1 MKPHTFL
8 STLILSVFLFTSCD
22 LFSTT
27 EGTVE
32 ALIPVTQIDSITNDA
47 EYIYFTYIYTKPT
60 PCWKELDYVNEVD
73 GDFINVKVPGVASAK
88 TCSPVNLSY
97 IKPDSISVA
106 GLPAEVTFRFFRT
119 ETTWLDTTYTIQ

>member
-1 MKPHTFL
+1 MKRLTLF
-8 STLILSVFLFTSCD
+8 SLILLSVIIFASCD
-22 LFSTT
+22 IFSTT

-32 ALIPVTQIDSITNDA
+32 ALIPVTLIDSITNDS

-60 PCWKELDYVNEVD
+60 PCWKELEYVNEVD
-73 GDFINVKVPGVASAK
+73 GNFINVKVPGVASAK

-97 IKPDSISVA
+97 IKPDSIPVA

-119 ETTWLDTTYTIQ
+119 ENTWLDSTYTIQ

>member
-1 MKPHTFL
+1 MKRHSLLSLFL
-8 STLILSVFLFTSCD
+8 FVFILSGCD
-22 LFSTT
+22 IFSSTD
-27 EGTVE
+27 ETVE
-32 ALIPVTQIDSITNDA
+32 ALIPVTQIRSITNDA
-47 EYIYFTYIYTKPT
+47 EYVYFTYIYTKPT

-73 GDFINVKVPGVASAK
+73 GNFINIKVPGVASAK
-88 TCSPVNLSY
+88 ACSPVNLSY

>member
-1 MKPHTFL
+1 MKRLTLL
-8 STLILSVFLFTSCD
+8 SSILLSVLLFTGCD
-22 LFSTT
+22 IFSTT
-27 EGTVE
+27 DETVE

-60 PCWKELDYVNEVD
+60 PCWKELDYIKEVD
-73 GDFINVKVPGVASAK
+73 GNFINVKVPGVASANA
-88 TCSPVNLSY
+88 CSPVNLSY